1 MAKYMK
7 KNIVLISISALL
19 TSFGQ
24 FFWKISNCSNIIS
37 LITGFLLYGLGAI
50 SMIYAFKFGE
60 LSKTQPTLSISYVFS
75 LIIGYTFLKEPI
87 DLLKIIGI
95 LLILTGVI
103 IIGKTNE

>member
-1 MAKYMK
+1 MAKYIN

-24 FFWKISNCSNIIS
+24 FFWKMSNCNNILL

-60 LSKTQPTLSISYVFS
+60 LSKTQPILSISYVFS
-75 LIIGYTFLKEPI
+75 LIIGYSFLNEPI
-87 DLLKIIGI
+87 NLLKIIGI
-95 LLILTGVI
+95 ILILTGVI
-103 IIGKTNE
+103 IIGGIND